1 MTNEQL
7 LALFDHYGIDSR
19 DELIEHLHGQLTH
32 MRIVHPIVDP
42 QIEADRQAKE
52 HHAQWCRE
60 YPTDAD
66 KLRDQCEN
74 GFC

>member
-1 MTNEQL
+1 MTNERL
-7 LALFDHYGIDSR
+7 LALLDYYGVDSID
-19 DELIEHLHGQLTH
+19 DLIEYLRTLYATQ
-32 MRIVHPIVDP
+32 DP